1 MPSALRRVGGLAG
14 FGFLHKHL
22 PNTSGN
28 DKEKGNYI
36 EKKEGGRNNN
46 VQFRLGLNVTPT
58 QEIKEF
64 IDICK
69 LLCLFLNM
77 LKNKVKMIIST
88 VGRL

>member
-36 EKKEGGRNNN
+36 EKKEGGEKQQRS
-46 VQFRLGLNVTPT
+46 
-58 QEIKEF
+58 I
-64 IDICK
+64 
-69 LLCLFLNM
+69 
-77 LKNKVKMIIST
+77 
-88 VGRL
+88 